1 MRKGEKLP
9 LAPLGGESRFLP
21 ICDLSSKSRRW
32 ANLLITKHELC
43 LTLRAQNAQRPPG
56 GACFLPTN
64 GTNGHESFLSTDDTD
79 GTVFCIAVPSQV

>member
-56 GACFLPTN
+56 CLFFAHEGHGCSRISFIN
-64 GTNGHESFLSTDDTD
+64 G
-79 GTVFCIAVPSQV
+79 